1 MEFSRELLF
10 FFSALGA
17 FNGLILG
24 LYFIFFARP
33 KHISSYFLG
42 ILLLTLSTRIGKS
55 VFLYFN
61 HNLDE
66 IFLQIGISAVAF
78 VGPSLYFYLRSITR
92 PEIKGKSWI
101 YHYVILLAG
110 LVVVGVIYPWQT
122 RPDVWHYIFNVI
134 YLEWLLYLVVAGV
147 LIKKSISALF
157 RKDHRLASEE
167 IWMLS
172 IYVGNV
178 LVWIAYN
185 IVDYTSY
192 IVGALSFSF
201 ILYLLVLFLFFTRKK
216 DSHFLSRTTKYGDN
230 KIKPEEAELIKSKLE
245 SLIQGEE
252 LYKDPNLK
260 LPAVAKEL
268 NLLPHRLSQF
278 VNDNLKKN
286 FTLLINEYRVHEA
299 KRLIESETHLKLESI
314 GYTCGF
320 NSKST
325 FYSAFKKQ
333 TGTTPAKYQ
342 EQVVGR

>member
-24 LYFIFFARP
+24 LYFILFAKP
-33 KHISSYFLG
+33 NHISNYFLG
-42 ILLLTLSTRIGKS
+42 VLLLTLSTRIGKS

-61 HNLDE
+61 PDLAG
-66 IFLQIGISAVAF
+66 IFLQIGVSAVAF
-78 VGPSLYFYLRSITR
+78 VGPSLYFYLRSIAN
-92 PEIKGKSWI
+92 PERQKESWV
-101 YHYVILLAG
+101 YHYTILLLG
-110 LVVVGVIYPWQT
+110 LVVIGTIYPWQT
-122 RPDVWHYIFNVI
+122 RPDIWYYIFNAI
-134 YLEWLLYLVVAGV
+134 YLEWFIYLVVAGF
-147 LIKKSISALF
+147 LIREPVRALF
-157 RKDHRLASEE
+157 QKNHRLTSTE
-167 IWMLS
+167 IWVLS
-172 IYVGNV
+172 IYLGNV

-192 IVGALSFSF
+192 IVGALSFTF
-201 ILYLLVLFLFFTRKK
+201 IFYLLVLLLFFSRKK
-216 DSHFLSRTTKYGDN
+216 DSQFLARTTKYGDK
-230 KIKPEEAELIKSKLE
+230 KIDPEEAELLKRKLD
-245 SLIQGEE
+245 SLIQDEE

-260 LPAVAKEL
+260 LPEVAKEL

-325 FYSAFKKQ
+325 FYSAFKKL

-342 EQVVGR
+342 EQVLSR